1 VAAVVHRLTSTAAKT
16 SPGRLARRAHVNK
29 ECFILEKNGVAVAA
43 ILDVEELEDYLELR
57 DPAIRRQIKNSNQD
71 ILAGKTRPASRFLA
85 ELKQTRASRARRARS
100 QRASHDSA
108 TS

>member
-1 VAAVVHRLTSTAAKT
+1 MLYS
-16 SPGRLARRAHVNK
+16 
-29 ECFILEKNGVAVAA
+29 EKDGVAVAA

-57 DPAIRRQIKNSNQD
+57 DPAVRRQIKNSNQD

-85 ELKQTRASRARRARS
+85 ELKQTRALRARRARS

-108 TS
+108 IS